1 MSQRKEFYERF
12 GHFIEKIEPLLPPS
26 PDEIDWSKPA
36 FRWRQKSYFGVELG
50 TLEPIAEVAFVDPK
64 NIQNV
69 ERQKEILLSNTDQF
83 VKGLPAN
90 NVLLTGAR
98 GTGKSSLIRSCLS
111 RFYPEGL
118 RLIEVDK
125 SDLKYLGEITA
136 LVRTRPEK
144 FIIFCDDL
152 SFEPG
157 EAAYKALKAILDG
170 SISASS
176 ENMIIYATSNRRH
189 LMPEKMQDNLDCGMD
204 ETGLIHPAETVEEQ
218 MSLSERFGLWLSFY
232 PFNQEEYLRIA
243 EGWTRHFNGPINEEW
258 KVEALQFALQRGSR
272 SGRVA
277 YQFARDWTGRNKL
290 KNDK

>member
-1 MSQRKEFYERF
+1 MSKRRNFYKRF
-12 GHFIEKIEPLLPPS
+12 ENVLEKIEPLLPPS
-26 PDEIDWSKPA
+26 ADDIDWSKPA

-69 ERQKEILLSNTDQF
+69 ERQKEILLSNTEQF
-83 VKGLPAN
+83 VRGLPAN

-111 RFYPEGL
+111 KFYSQGL

-189 LMPEKMQDNLDCGMD
+189 LMPEKMQDNLESSMD
-204 ETGLIHPAETVEEQ
+204 EAGLLHPAETIEEQ
-218 MSLSERFGLWLSFY
+218 MSLSERFGIWLSFY
-232 PFNQEEYLRIA
+232 PFSQEEYLRIA
-243 EGWTRHFNGPINEEW
+243 EGWTQYFNGLVNDEW
-258 KVEALQFALQRGSR
+258 RIEALQFALQRGSR

-277 YQFARDWTGRNKL
+277 YQFARDWTGRQRL
-290 KNDK
+290 KNDE

>member
-1 MSQRKEFYERF
+1 MSKFY
-12 GHFIEKIEPLLPPS
+12 S
-26 PDEIDWSKPA
+26 
-36 FRWRQKSYFGVELG
+36 Q
-50 TLEPIAEVAFVDPK
+50 
-64 NIQNV
+64 
-69 ERQKEILLSNTDQF
+69 
-83 VKGLPAN
+83 
-90 NVLLTGAR
+90 
-98 GTGKSSLIRSCLS
+98 
-111 RFYPEGL
+111 GL

-189 LMPEKMQDNLDCGMD
+189 LMPEKMQDNLESSMD
-204 ETGLIHPAETVEEQ
+204 EAGLLHPAETIEEQ
-218 MSLSERFGLWLSFY
+218 MSLSERFGIWLSFY
-232 PFNQEEYLRIA
+232 PFSQEEYLRIA
-243 EGWTRHFNGPINEEW
+243 EGWTQHFNGPVNDEW
-258 KVEALQFALQRGSR
+258 RIEALQFALQRGSR

-277 YQFARDWTGRNKL
+277 YQFARDWTGRQRL
-290 KNDK
+290 KNDE